1 MKKIELR
8 ESKTLLR
15 VRKIKEDMAREAEK
29 NPEYY
34 QRLNGMGAKLLFTAT
49 VVLGSARL
57 RRGELIDRA
66 KSENFCSRQGPYL
79 VS

>member
-15 VRKIKEDMAREAEK
+15 VRKIKEDVAREAEK

-34 QRLNGMGAKLLFTAT
+34 QRLNGLGAKLLKPYRT
-49 VVLGSARL
+49 RQ
-57 RRGELIDRA
+57 
-66 KSENFCSRQGPYL
+66 KSNGKQSSR
-79 VS
+79 